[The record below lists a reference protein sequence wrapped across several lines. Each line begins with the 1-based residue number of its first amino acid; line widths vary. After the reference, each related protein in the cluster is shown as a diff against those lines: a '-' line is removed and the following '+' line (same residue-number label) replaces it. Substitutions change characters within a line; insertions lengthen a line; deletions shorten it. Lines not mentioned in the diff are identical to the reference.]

1 MENIEIESE
10 FKRLASSLQLY
21 AIYLTK
27 DQESAKDLL
36 QETYLRAIENLDKF
50 IKKTNFK
57 AWLFT
62 IMRNTFIN
70 EYRRFMKM
78 NMTPLENQSD
88 VLFSEELSDE
98 LYDINLIELLI
109 KHLSKQEHLTFEM
122 FLQGYKYEEIAETL
136 NISIGTVRSR
146 IHTIR
151 GKLRKTLE

>member
-1 MENIEIESE
+1 
-10 FKRLASSLQLY
+10 
-21 AIYLTK
+21 
-27 DQESAKDLL
+27 
-36 QETYLRAIENLDKF
+36 
-50 IKKTNFK
+50 
-57 AWLFT
+57 
-62 IMRNTFIN
+62 
-70 EYRRFMKM
+70 MKM